1 MIQGCCL
8 VRLFQSCFKPVY
20 LILAIWYSFQ
30 NYDYMQKKFP
40 FVPVVRLIIL
50 FICNASVNANL
61 KDPYSIWDDFFM
73 SYSPTFDRLDYCPY
87 IQTITFIFSKS
98 APTFSGRVSV
108 SKICTSGDLH
118 HTIQGPA
125 SHHPRTCITPSRP
138 ASGHPGTC
146 ITPSKDLQ
154 AMRHKLFYHNC
165 SGWIKKEAGTKSIQS
180 AQSVES
186 SSILMNFFILSTPSL

>member
-1 MIQGCCL
+1 MQILKIHIQYGMT
-8 VRLFQSCFKPVY
+8 FSCHIP
-20 LILAIWYSFQ
+20 L
-30 NYDYMQKKFP
+30 
-40 FVPVVRLIIL
+40 
-50 FICNASVNANL
+50 L
-61 KDPYSIWDDFFM
+61 KERVHSEM
-73 SYSPTFDRLDYCPY
+73 KTFDRLDYCPY

-118 HTIQGPA
+118 HTIWGPASHHPRTCITPSKDLYHTIQGPA

-146 ITPSKDLQ
+146 ITPSKDLHQ
-154 AMRHKLFYHNC
+154 AMRHKLFYRNC
-165 SGWIKKEAGTKSIQS
+165 SGWLKKEAGTKSIQS